1 MPVLRARVDPET
13 KELFLALAAAEGVTE
28 SILLRQLVQGAIG
41 RRQEVRAPV
50 APDLEKL
57 DMARLT
63 IRMPQFLLEAAG
75 QRAEVKGMAS
85 SRWISALVQ
94 SNLMREPVMSDR
106 EIETLQASAR
116 QLASIGRNIN
126 QIARSLNEAFRG
138 AEQIRLEKLMELS
151 DAINANRDTIR
162 ALVRASQKAWMAKS

>member
-106 EIETLQASAR
+106 EIETRFERWYGQAKKPGWPSHR
-116 QLASIGRNIN
+116 NVGGGNRGTRRVTEEIEWPISLGR
-126 QIARSLNEAFRG
+126 SG
-138 AEQIRLEKLMELS
+138 TS
-151 DAINANRDTIR
+151 PR
-162 ALVRASQKAWMAKS
+162 APACRAPRFTSGWMSFSQ

>member
-1 MPVLRARVDPET
+1 
-13 KELFLALAAAEGVTE
+13 
-28 SILLRQLVQGAIG
+28 
-41 RRQEVRAPV
+41 
-50 APDLEKL
+50 
-57 DMARLT
+57 MARLT

-126 QIARSLNEAFRG
+126 QIARSLNEALRG

-162 ALVRASQKAWMAKS
+162 ALVRASGKAWATN